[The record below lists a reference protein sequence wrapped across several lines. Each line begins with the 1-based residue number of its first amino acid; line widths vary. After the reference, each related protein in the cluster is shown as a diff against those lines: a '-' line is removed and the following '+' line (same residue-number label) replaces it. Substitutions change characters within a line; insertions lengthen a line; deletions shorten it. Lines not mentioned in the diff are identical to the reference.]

1 MRCSPQAPLASEA
14 SSSLPRGWWRTGT
27 VIRGGVE
34 DPVTCRVRPHVSVHG
49 LRGHGHDAAVRH
61 ESPLPIG
68 YPCPRCVDLSLGLL
82 HAAEHGVLLG
92 PRDVAQ
98 EPGVHLGEV
107 HLVQLGPGDLVGGHG
122 RELLERG
129 GHHGDK
135 PSTVIL
141 GHIRNSIALHHFI
154 IILFFI
160 IRILVT

>member
-14 SSSLPRGWWRTGT
+14 SSSLPRGWWRTST
-27 VIRGGVE
+27 VMRGGVE
-34 DPVTCRVRPHVSVHG
+34 DPVAGGVGPHVSVHG

-61 ESPLPIG
+61 ESPLPIR
-68 YPCPRCVDLSLGLL
+68 YPCPGCVDLSLGLL

-107 HLVQLGPGDLVGGHG
+107 HLEQLRPGDVVGGHG

-129 GHHGDK
+129 GHLGDE
-135 PSTVIL
+135 PSTLIL
-141 GHIRNSIALHHFI
+141 GHIRNSIALPLLI
-154 IILFFI
+154 IVLFFI